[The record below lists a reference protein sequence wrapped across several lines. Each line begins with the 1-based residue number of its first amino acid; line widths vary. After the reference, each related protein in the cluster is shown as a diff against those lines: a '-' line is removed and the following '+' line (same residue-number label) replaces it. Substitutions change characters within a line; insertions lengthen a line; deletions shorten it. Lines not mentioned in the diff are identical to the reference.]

1 MRIKKEKIK
10 DFIKEYRYK
19 EVDSEKLN
27 KKEKEILSLLIESNI
42 FLKKNKWRWEYE
54 NKKFYWV
61 Y

>member
-42 FLKKNKWRWEYE
+42 FLKKK
-54 NKKFYWV
+54 
-61 Y
+61 

>member
-42 FLKKNKWRWEYE
+42 FLKKNKWR
-54 NKKFYWV
+54 
-61 Y
+61 